1 MVADSL
7 SPNVAAFISGAVM
20 FALSAVG
27 YAYLRNRHAAD
38 MEGVRRERGLA
49 EQQIE
54 EEQARLRD
62 YAEVSSDWFWETDS
76 EQRFTRFSGHI
87 FDAL

>member
-54 EEQARLRD
+54 E
-62 YAEVSSDWFWETDS
+62 
-76 EQRFTRFSGHI
+76 
-87 FDAL
+87 